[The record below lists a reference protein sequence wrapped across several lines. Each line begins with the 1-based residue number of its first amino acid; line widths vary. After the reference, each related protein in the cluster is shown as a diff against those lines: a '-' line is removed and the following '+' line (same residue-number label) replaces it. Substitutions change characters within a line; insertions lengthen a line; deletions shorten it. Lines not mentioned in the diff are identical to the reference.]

1 MSGAIVV
8 GTDGSDTARR
18 AVDEAAR
25 LARALDSELHVVTA
39 YKALR
44 GTKIVGAPEGA
55 VKVWDPKPDDL
66 ARSIN
71 EDAGARARATG
82 VAVTTHLLER
92 EPADALLQIADELD
106 ADMIVVGSQGMAGAK
121 RLLGSV
127 PNKVSHHARRNVLIV
142 CTDEPRAV

>member
-8 GTDGSDTARR
+8 GTDGSDTAQR

-39 YKALR
+39 YKGLR
-44 GTKIVGAPEGA
+44 GAKIVGAPQGA
-55 VKVWDPKPDDL
+55 VEVWGPLPNDL

-71 EDAGARARATG
+71 EEAGARVRASG
-82 VAVTTHLLER
+82 LSVTTHLLER

-106 ADMIVVGSQGMAGAK
+106 AELIVVGSQGMAGAK

-142 CTDEPRAV
+142 STDERRGD